1 VVDLPVTDTIG
12 AGDTFHGAFL
22 AWLEIKEKM
31 SRSAIVSLSEG
42 ELYSALYFA
51 NKAASI
57 VCTRAGAEPPSRKE
71 VEALKGPKE
80 KPAGAKP
87 KEAKPAK
94 ETKLAVKAKP
104 AAVKPTEKK
113 PPAKAKPKEAKPAKE
128 TKLAVK
134 AKPAAVKPTKK
145 K

>member
-1 VVDLPVTDTIG
+1 VDLPVTDTIG

-31 SRSAIVSLSEG
+31 SRSAIVSLSED

-80 KPAGAKP
+80 KPAGVKP
-87 KEAKPAK
+87 KETKPSAKAKPATAKPAK
-94 ETKLAVKAKP
+94 ETKLAKKPAEAKP
-104 AAVKPTEKK
+104 AAAKK
-113 PPAKAKPKEAKPAKE
+113 
-128 TKLAVK
+128 T
-134 AKPAAVKPTKK
+134 PTKK